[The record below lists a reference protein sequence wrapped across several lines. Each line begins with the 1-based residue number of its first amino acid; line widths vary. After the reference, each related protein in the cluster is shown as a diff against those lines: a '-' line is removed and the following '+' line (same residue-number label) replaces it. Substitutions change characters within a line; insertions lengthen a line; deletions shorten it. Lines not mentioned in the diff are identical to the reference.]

1 MLNSIIKKNINLEK
15 EKTEKIQK
23 ELNEIYKLLT
33 SSQSKEKRALELLDK
48 LLYKKVILND
58 IPQSL
63 NIEGCMIMTF
73 SKFWMIIIFIN
84 LNQLK
89 KKDDKIYKFLE
100 LVNFSLYH
108 NLNEKDEYKK
118 FFYELCEEYFDDNIA
133 FNTINLNPYLENKLT
148 IHDHIEIKKHYVYLL
163 NNPFSFEAFPIR
175 INDTNKRKNIEN
187 EEKEETI
194 KSFNKLSKELKNLK
208 GDCLNNKNKE
218 SENKK
223 DNKDEKENMNIEKK
237 ENEESEKIIKENIKD
252 KRKDN
257 INKEGKE
264 EGESDKEI
272 YINKKKTKKKIKTKI
287 KPKSKFKNEDISN
300 NKKNIKKSKENLSS
314 DKSIKNKR
322 RKVSFTKE
330 LENLVDNESFIKDL
344 DEYYTKRQN
353 NEDNEYNS
361 DSSSISYDKFIN
373 KKYIH

>member
-23 ELNEIYKLLT
+23 ELNEIYKILT

-73 SKFWMIIIFIN
+73 SKFWMTIIFIN

-89 KKDDKIYKFLE
+89 KKEDKINKFLE

-118 FFYELCEEYFDDNIA
+118 FFDELCEEYFDDKIA
-133 FNTINLNPYLENKLT
+133 FNAINLNPYLENKLT
-148 IHDHIEIKKHYVYLL
+148 IYDHIEIKKHYVYLL

-218 SENKK
+218 K
-223 DNKDEKENMNIEKK
+223 DNKDEKENMNKEKK
-237 ENEESEKIIKENIKD
+237 ENEESEKNIKENIKY

-287 KPKSKFKNEDISN
+287 KPKSKFKNEEISN
-300 NKKNIKKSKENLSS
+300 NKKNIKKSKENSSS
-314 DKSIKNKR
+314 DKSIKNKS

>member
-73 SKFWMIIIFIN
+73 SKFWMIIILIN

-118 FFYELCEEYFDDNIA
+118 FFYKLCEEYFDDNIA
-133 FNTINLNPYLENKLT
+133 FNAINLNPYLENKLT
-148 IHDHIEIKKHYVYLL
+148 IYDHIEIKKHYVYLL
-163 NNPFSFEAFPIR
+163 NNPFS
-175 INDTNKRKNIEN
+175 
-187 EEKEETI
+187 EKEATI
-194 KSFNKLSKELKNLK
+194 KSFNNLSKELKNLK